1 MINNEMN
8 KYKNLIP
15 VDGWTI
21 PKKKYC
27 GRYCD
32 DKDNAL
38 NGLYRRDYKENS
50 VMLAINNGNVVRRY
64 KYPKIQIP
72 FNSKM
77 VRWQNLHFCGGL
89 GIPRP
94 EGTNAGANDELLQAV
109 IDGLK
114 PVGFIITDKPEIY
127 INEAMESQC
136 KYIINNNVA
145 WLQNYKEVAI
155 ANSGK
160 LKDNFDLN
168 SLIESY
174 RLMSIEV
181 GWNLLTKEDESRLL
195 SKGNCNL
202 SDFLVDWDYA
212 NPKSNYDLALTG
224 LLLGFPIESTVAI
237 MIE

>member
-1 MINNEMN
+1 MINNM
-8 KYKNLIP
+8 KKDKNLTA

-21 PKKKYC
+21 PKKKYY

-32 DKDNAL
+32 DNGNSL
-38 NGLYRRDYKENS
+38 NGLYRRDYKKNS

-72 FNSKM
+72 FKSEM
-77 VRWQNLHFCGGL
+77 VRWENLHFCGGL
-89 GIPRP
+89 GIPKAD
-94 EGTNAGANDELLQAV
+94 GTNAGADDKLFQAV
-109 IDGLK
+109 IHGLK

-127 INEAMESQC
+127 INEAMKSQC
-136 KYIINNNVA
+136 KYTINNVD
-145 WLQNYKEVAI
+145 WLQDYKEVAI
-155 ANSGK
+155 ANDGK

-174 RLMSIEV
+174 KLMSIEV
-181 GWNLLTKEDESRLL
+181 GWNLLTKEDESQLL
-195 SKGNCNL
+195 SKGNCYL
-202 SDFLVDWDYA
+202 RDFLVDWDYA
-212 NPKSNYDLALTG
+212 NPKSNYDLVLTG

>member
-1 MINNEMN
+1 MINNIK
-8 KYKNLIP
+8 KYKDLIQ

-21 PKKKYC
+21 PKKKYY

-32 DKDNAL
+32 DSGNTL

-50 VMLAINNGNVVRRY
+50 VMLAINNGNLVRRY
-64 KYPKIQIP
+64 KYPKIEIP
-72 FNSKM
+72 FKSKM
-77 VRWQNLHFCGGL
+77 VRWENLHFCGGL
-89 GIPRP
+89 GIPKP
-94 EGTNAGANDELLQAV
+94 DGTNAGANDELLQAV

-127 INEAMESQC
+127 INKAMKSQC
-136 KYIINNNVA
+136 KYTINNVA

-155 ANSGK
+155 ANGGK

-174 RLMSIEV
+174 RSMSREV

-195 SKGNCNL
+195 SKGNCDL